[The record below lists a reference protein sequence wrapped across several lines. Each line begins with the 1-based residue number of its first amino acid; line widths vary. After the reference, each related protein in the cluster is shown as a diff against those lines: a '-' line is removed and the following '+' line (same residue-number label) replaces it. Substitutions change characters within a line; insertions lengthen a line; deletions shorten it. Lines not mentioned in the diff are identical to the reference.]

1 MSTVKEDLLSLKD
14 VSLKLNDNFKNVLRK
29 HELSSRST
37 KEKVFRALVDNLNEY
52 IDNVISETDDGNGT
66 GMLEKFI
73 NNPGLQHLAENIFL
87 NLKYRDLEACR
98 LLNGTMEFSCTCTIR
113 VNWFSLWLVG

>member
-1 MSTVKEDLLSLKD
+1 MSTIKQDLLSLKD
-14 VSLKLNDNFKNVLRK
+14 ASLKLNDNFQNVLKK
-29 HELSSRST
+29 HELSGKST
-37 KEKVFRALVDNLNEY
+37 KEKAFRALVDNLNEY

-87 NLKYRDLEACR
+87 NLKA
-98 LLNGTMEFSCTCTIR
+98 
-113 VNWFSLWLVG
+113 

>member
-1 MSTVKEDLLSLKD
+1 M
-14 VSLKLNDNFKNVLRK
+14 
-29 HELSSRST
+29 T
-37 KEKVFRALVDNLNEY
+37 KENVFKALVDNLNEY
-52 IDNVISETDDGNGT
+52 IDDTISETDGGNGT